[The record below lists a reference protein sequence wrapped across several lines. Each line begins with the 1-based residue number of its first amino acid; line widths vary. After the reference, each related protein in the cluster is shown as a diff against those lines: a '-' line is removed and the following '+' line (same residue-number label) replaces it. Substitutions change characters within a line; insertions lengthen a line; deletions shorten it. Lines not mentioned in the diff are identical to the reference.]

1 MYSDYE
7 ESFYYNKPSSVSAG
21 VAGEAV
27 GLGLGLGVG
36 LISTMLSGLLFLIG
50 RIDILSSSLLGLL
63 FFLLTYSYEW
73 SMSVYIIGILA
84 IFAVSMILQHFIK
97 VFRIIYGLF
106 TSVAV
111 SLLVSAFIG
120 CSSEANMY
128 KGMAICFMVTAVW
141 TIISWKCIINK

>member
-36 LISTMLSGLLFLIG
+36 LISTILSGLLFLIG

-84 IFAVSMILQHFIK
+84 IFAISMILQHFIK

-111 SLLVSAFIG
+111 SLLASAFIG